1 MSGLVVNA
9 AAAMEA
15 RKPWEEGEYHVILTG
30 HKTVTKVPEGKFPY
44 ISLEFVAADDEG
56 VYAGRKAFRI
66 LSASPDAAF
75 MLTDY
80 AIALGADADTVT
92 AEEVDFDDIFRELR
106 GSEAYVRTSIRQ
118 YERNGETAEQTQ
130 IDRISNERAA

>member
-1 MSGLVVNA
+1 MPGLVVNA

-30 HKTVTKVPEGKFPY
+30 QKVVTRVPEGKFPY
-44 ISLEFVAADDEG
+44 ISLEFTAADDEG

-66 LSASPDAAF
+66 LSTSPDASF

-80 AIALGADADTVT
+80 AIALGADPDDVT
-92 AEEVDFDDIFRELR
+92 AEEVDFDQVFRELH
-106 GSEAYVRTSIRQ
+106 GQEAWVRTSIRDYDQ
-118 YERNGETAEQTQ
+118 NGETRQQTQ
-130 IDRISNERAA
+130 IDRISNQPSV